1 MSTSELVVVVFGLF
15 IGYWVVTKFSG
26 GPSIP
31 RQARPEAGPESA
43 RETSRNDPPSANWHE
58 VLQISPHADEQEIRR
73 AYKSLISQ
81 YHPDKVAALGP
92 ELREV
97 CERKSKEINLA
108 YDQAIKARGVAAS

>member
-1 MSTSELVVVVFGLF
+1 MSTSELVVVLFGLF
-15 IGYWVVTKFSG
+15 IGYWVVSKFSG

-43 RETSRNDPPSANWHE
+43 RETPRNDPPPSNWHE
-58 VLQISPHADEQEIRR
+58 VLQIAPQADEQEIRK

-97 CERKSKEINLA
+97 CERKSKEINIA
-108 YDQAIKARGVAAS
+108 YDQAMKARGASVS